1 MGDWIGITLWQ
12 QQASRDR
19 KKGFEI
25 TSGSKIQ
32 SSVDW
37 DILGLVASASELTLS
52 PDSMVMEIC
61 VTMISSKNGEK
72 TCTSAPFYY
81 VIRRD

>member
-37 DILGLVASASELTLS
+37 TFWD
-52 PDSMVMEIC
+52 
-61 VTMISSKNGEK
+61 
-72 TCTSAPFYY
+72 
-81 VIRRD
+81 

>member
-12 QQASRDR
+12 QQASRDS

-37 DILGLVASASELTLS
+37 TFWD
-52 PDSMVMEIC
+52 
-61 VTMISSKNGEK
+61 
-72 TCTSAPFYY
+72 
-81 VIRRD
+81 